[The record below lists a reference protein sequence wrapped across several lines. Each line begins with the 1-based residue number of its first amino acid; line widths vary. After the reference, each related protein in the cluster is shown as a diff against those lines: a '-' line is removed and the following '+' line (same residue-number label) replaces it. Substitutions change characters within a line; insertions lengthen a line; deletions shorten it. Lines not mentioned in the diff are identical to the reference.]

1 LILLLTK
8 LILKSKVRG
17 TSRLARFAARR
28 LNALQNVPVVVL
40 SRKLFLDLRLNSAQA
55 LFLQS
60 GGGGGGSEPELEIIK
75 KIVRAGDTVYDIGAH
90 LGLYAIHLVEAV
102 GPNGRVFAFE
112 PNRQVLPA
120 LRRTIDGLPN
130 ARLFETALS
139 HQSKTETLAVPDG
152 DATMASLKDWTEG
165 RHGKIEFFECE
176 TATLDEII
184 EKERLPQP
192 DFIKCDIEGG
202 EYDCFRGG
210 AKSLNRSPDAPLILF
225 EANRNSARG
234 YGLAVSQ
241 AFDFLASLT
250 EPQYSFYLIGADA
263 RLEKID
269 SIPAEVGHANILAV
283 PRAKAERLAALDL
296 KN

>member
-1 LILLLTK
+1 MILLLTK
-8 LILKSKVRG
+8 LILNSKLRG
-17 TSRLARFAARR
+17 TSRLVRFAARR
-28 LNALQNVPVVVL
+28 SNVLQNVPVGVL

-60 GGGGGGSEPELEIIK
+60 GGGGASEPELEVIK
-75 KIVRAGDTVYDIGAH
+75 KIVRAGDAVYDIGAH
-90 LGLYAIHLVEAV
+90 LGLYAIHLAEAV
-102 GPNGRVFAFE
+102 GANGRVFAFE
-112 PNRQVLPA
+112 PNRQVLPV

-130 ARLFETALS
+130 ARLFESALS
-139 HQSKTETLAVPDG
+139 HQSKTKTLAVPDG
-152 DATMASLKDWTEG
+152 DATMASLMDWTEG
-165 RHGKIEFFECE
+165 RHGKIQFFECE
-176 TATLDEII
+176 TATLDELI
-184 EKERLPQP
+184 EKERLPAP

-210 AKSLNRSPDAPLILF
+210 ANTLNRSDAPLILF
-225 EANRNSARG
+225 EANRNSTRG
-234 YGLAVSQ
+234 YGLPVSQ

-269 SIPAEVGHANILAV
+269 SISAEIGHANILAV
-283 PRAKAERLAALDL
+283 PRAKAERLTALDL